1 MMKKDTIKLVCQNRK
16 AYFDY
21 FIDDLFEAG
30 LVLMGSEVKSIRL
43 GKANINDAYARVKKN
58 ELYLFNAHIS
68 PYPFAPPEAYDPE
81 RPRKLLLHRDEIRR
95 LIGKVEERGYTLIP
109 LKLYFRD
116 AHVKV
121 ELGLARGKKKYD
133 KRESLRRKDE
143 EREMRR
149 LRKDRG

>member
-1 MMKKDTIKLVCQNRK
+1 MKKDVIKLICQNRK

-30 LVLMGSEVKSIRL
+30 LVLSGPEVKSIRL
-43 GKANINDAYARVKKN
+43 GKVNINDAFARIRKQEVY
-58 ELYLFNAHIS
+58 LYNAHIS
-68 PYPFAPPEAYDPE
+68 PYPFAPPEAYDPD
-81 RPRKLLLHRDEIRR
+81 RPRKLLLHRDEIKR
-95 LIGKVEERGYTLIP
+95 LIGKTEEKGYTLIP

-116 AHVKV
+116 QYVKI

-133 KRESLRRKDE
+133 KRETIRRRDE

-149 LRKDRG
+149 LRKNRS